1 MLAAYIFIQ
10 PYIGVDAT
18 KVGSFG
24 AAGSALGTGAGVLV
38 GLVYMIFMYLKKKNT
53 FVEES
58 DEEVNE
64 HVDSYQ
70 DIFRMIMHI
79 IAPIILATCVY
90 NLVTT
95 IDMYIFYFA
104 QSFHHIGKI
113 AYISNYGVYAGKYI
127 VLQNVPVALAS
138 AMSTAS
144 IPSISSAWALENVK
158 EAKEH
163 ITSGLSVTMM
173 ILIPAAIGMAALAY
187 PIMGVLFPQ
196 KATIMMATKLLIFGS
211 PAIVFYGLSTLTNGI
226 LQALGEV
233 NVPLRNAAFSL
244 VCHIVI
250 IAILLF
256 ITPLGVYVLVFGN
269 CTYAFQ
275 VCYLNQKA
283 LRKKIGYKQEIKRTY
298 VLPLIASS
306 IMAVSVLGIYYGL
319 FTLTHRVFLPLILS
333 VVVGVMVYF
342 VLIMYIY
349 WEHPTYL
356 FEIPYTRTLYYKI
369 KRKLNK

>member
-1 MLAAYIFIQ
+1 
-10 PYIGVDAT
+10 
-18 KVGSFG
+18 
-24 AAGSALGTGAGVLV
+24 
-38 GLVYMIFMYLKKKNT
+38 MIFMYLKKKNT

-70 DIFRMIMHI
+70 DIFRMIMNI

-104 QSFHHIGKI
+104 QSFHHIDKI

-144 IPSISSAWALENVK
+144 IPSISSAWALGNVK

-196 KATIMMATKLLIFGS
+196 KATIMTATKLLMFGS

-269 CTYAFQ
+269 CTYALQ

-298 VLPLIASS
+298 VLPLIASL
-306 IMAVSVLGIYYGL
+306 IMAVAVLGVYYGL

-356 FEIPYTRTLYYKI
+356 FEIPYMRTLYYKI

>member
-1 MLAAYIFIQ
+1 M
-10 PYIGVDAT
+10 T
-18 KVGSFG
+18 
-24 AAGSALGTGAGVLV
+24 
-38 GLVYMIFMYLKKKNT
+38 
-53 FVEES
+53 
-58 DEEVNE
+58 
-64 HVDSYQ
+64 
-70 DIFRMIMHI
+70 
-79 IAPIILATCVY
+79 
-90 NLVTT
+90 
-95 IDMYIFYFA
+95 
-104 QSFHHIGKI
+104 
-113 AYISNYGVYAGKYI
+113 
-127 VLQNVPVALAS
+127 
-138 AMSTAS
+138 
-144 IPSISSAWALENVK
+144 
-158 EAKEH
+158 
-163 ITSGLSVTMM
+163 
-173 ILIPAAIGMAALAY
+173 
-187 PIMGVLFPQ
+187 
-196 KATIMMATKLLIFGS
+196 ATKLLMFGS

-269 CTYAFQ
+269 CTYALQ

-283 LRKKIGYKQEIKRTY
+283 LRKKNGYKQPIKRTY
-298 VLPLIASS
+298 VLPLIASL
-306 IMAVSVLGIYYGL
+306 IMAVAVLGVYYGL

-356 FEIPYTRTLYYKI
+356 FEIPYMRTLYYKI